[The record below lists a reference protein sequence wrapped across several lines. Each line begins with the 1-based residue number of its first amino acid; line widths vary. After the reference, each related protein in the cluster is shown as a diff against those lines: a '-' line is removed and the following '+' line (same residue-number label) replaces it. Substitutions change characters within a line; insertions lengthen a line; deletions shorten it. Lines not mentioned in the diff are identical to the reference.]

1 MSITDII
8 DKLIQLRI
16 TIKLQGDN
24 IQIEGLQENIT
35 SEILSKIRDN
45 KKELIDFLESSNIDD
60 NCQFEIPVVDYLED
74 GYELSSSQRRMWILN
89 QFKNDN
95 IAYNTCT
102 AFVLEGNLNLSA
114 LNNAFISLLNR
125 HEILR
130 TIYKLNKFDVVRQFP
145 ISINDL
151 DFNLKFSDF
160 RLLNFET
167 KKIWDLVY
175 KEISIPFNLEESPLL
190 RATVI
195 ATSEN
200 RYILLCCMHHIVI
213 DQSSMEVFTRDLLF
227 FYNLSQNSTLRLPTL
242 KIQYRD
248 YAVWQQKQLDDGKLD
263 FHKKY
268 WLNHFSGEIP
278 VLDIPYAKKRPAEK
292 KFNGNIISWTLNDC
306 SVKEMRD
313 FVKKTNSTLFMAL
326 VSAVNILFFRYTGQ
340 EDIIVGTPIS
350 GREHKDLENQ
360 LGLFLNI
367 LPLRTKLDG
376 ESSFIELFKT
386 VRGTIL
392 DAFEHKNY
400 PLDEILDLLNLRR
413 DLSRNPL
420 FDVIVILQSNNS
432 IFSDIFNFNNAE
444 IKNNS
449 SSNKSIEEIKIS
461 RFEGSGGN
469 SSSKFDLTFN
479 FFDSGDSISAT
490 IEYDIDLFDNTSV
503 KRMSDHLN
511 NIFRSFFSVV
521 DHCISSVNILGEVER
536 ELVVNGFNDT
546 DKSFRKDLRIHELFE
561 EQVRLHPDKIA
572 LEHGGL
578 QMSYGLLNELSNQ
591 LAFYLR
597 DKYGVGR
604 EDLVAIKMQ
613 KNEWIVICVLGILK
627 LGSAYVPIDP
637 SYPQERIEYIL
648 NDTGCRIILDESE
661 IERFKSEGSKYG
673 TENLLL
679 PGSPEDLAYV
689 IYTSGTTGKPKGVL
703 VEHQG
708 IINLIANEEV
718 FSLRETDKVIQ
729 FASLSFDASIF
740 EIAMALLGGSS
751 LHIIGEPDILDKH
764 RFEDFI
770 DNHNITVALLPPP
783 YLSLLDAD
791 RLSNLRVLFT
801 GGSEANPK
809 DVIRWKD
816 KLTYV
821 NAYGPTEGS
830 VISTHYVIRGDIKEG
845 MIIPIG
851 RPIGNAQVY
860 IINRQ
865 GSLQPVGIPG
875 EICISGVLLAR
886 GYLNHPELTSEK
898 FVENPFRSGERMY
911 RTGDLGRWLE
921 DGNIEFLGRIDDQV
935 KIRGYRIEPQEV
947 VLCLE
952 RKEGIR
958 GSVVLNRGEGED
970 KYLCAYYVSDELIPV
985 SELRSHVLKYLPDY
999 MVPSSFVRIETIP
1012 LNSNGKVDRGSLPDP
1027 EFEPGVE
1034 GYQGAGNDTEREMIR
1049 IWSEVL
1055 KIPEEVIGVRS
1066 NFFELG
1072 GHSLRATILT
1082 GRIHKSFNVRVPLV
1096 EVFKTP
1102 TIRELS
1108 EYIVHANRVDYSV
1121 IRSVEKRRYYELSS
1135 AQKRL
1140 YIFQSLNPQETGYNE
1155 MMTYELHGSVD
1166 YGRLEGA
1173 FAQMVKRQ
1181 EILRTSLV
1189 FEGEVLMQCVEAES
1203 LFSIERYEAED
1214 AFMERGIVEGFVRPF
1229 DLGKAPLMREGLLR
1243 CEGGRHVLLID
1254 MHHVITDGTSTMI
1267 FISELIRLYN
1277 GERLAPLRISYKD
1290 FAYWQNVLLG
1300 GDQMRRQQRY
1310 WLEQYRGEVPVL
1322 ELPYDYV
1329 RPLIQGYA
1337 GDTVSFLVEG
1347 RMLEEI
1353 RELLRS
1359 EQVTLFMFVM
1369 SVYDIVL
1376 SKLSGQQDVV
1386 VGVPIAGRNHPE
1398 LQEMLGMFVNTL
1410 AMRFYPG
1417 WEKSYKDFLAEVKQL
1432 SMSAYSNQDYPFEEL
1447 VAELKLRRDTSR
1459 NALFDVMLVLGNF
1472 ELSKGELSDMRVEGL
1487 GVSGYGKGNQMSKF
1501 DMTLKCGETADNL
1514 DFVIEYNTAL
1524 FNRSTIERYAG
1535 YFREVMEEVLGDR
1548 DKKIGEISLMG
1559 EVERELVV
1567 NGFNNQELPFEV
1579 NRSVIEVFDEVVE
1592 QKGDSIAVEYSDV
1605 QITYRSLQ
1613 ERSAIL
1619 SNYLLDGVAGGS
1631 GQLVRVMLDR
1641 GIDVAI
1647 SILGIL
1653 RSGGVYLP
1661 IDIGLPSERI
1671 NYILKESGCRIL
1683 ITTQSLRSRHG
1694 ISADAESIDLSDLRG
1709 DDIHEGD
1716 QVNAGGE
1723 LLDLRSPSFIIYT
1736 SGSTGRPKGVVQT
1749 HLCLSN
1755 VVLRQIKRGGFERGL
1770 RVLQYMSLGFDAS
1783 LAHEI
1788 LFSFLSGGRL
1798 YFTSDDFRR
1807 DLSLLSSYIRSRGIE
1822 FLMLPS
1828 KVLNTLFDQSEEL
1841 WGYDTPIRHLV
1852 SAGEQLNVGA
1862 GLEKYLRA
1870 HTFIRLHNFYGPSE
1884 THNATNYSVRG
1895 SEGVR
1900 LVKHQPIGVPASNVS
1915 IYILDGNQKV
1925 QPRGV
1930 PGEIYISGY
1939 GMFSGY
1945 INDADQTSLRVYNN
1959 PFRSRERMYRTG
1971 DLGRWLEDGNIEFLG
1986 RIDDQ
1991 VKIRGYRIEPQ
2002 EVVLCL
2008 ERKEGIRG
2016 SVVLSR
2022 GEGEDKYLCAYYV
2035 SDELIPVSELR
2046 SHVLKYLPD
2055 YMVPSSFVRIETIP
2069 LNSNGKVDRGS
2080 LPDPEFEPGVEG
2092 YQGAGNDT
2100 EREMIRIWSEVLKI
2114 PEEVIGVRSNF
2125 FELGGHSLNA
2135 LKLVSIIKRRFN
2147 TDISIFYV
2155 FKTPTIRELSE
2166 YIVHANRVDYSV
2178 IRSVEKRRY
2187 YELSSA
2193 QKRLYIFQSLNPQ
2206 ETGYN

>member
-572 LEHGGL
+572 LEYGGL

-703 VEHQG
+703 VEHQALVNVTFSWRRNYELQKE
-708 IINLIANEEV
+708 IPILLSIANISFDVFTGDLWRVLVNNGKLIFLSQKEILDIPFVCDIIEIKEITIFDSTPV
-718 FSLRETDKVIQ
+718 FSKGLISHAQ
-729 FASLSFDASIF
+729 SFDVDI
-740 EIAMALLGGSS
+740 SS
-751 LHIIGEPDILDKH
+751 LKILIVGSDLITQEDYNFLFKVCSKNNI
-764 RFEDFI
+764 RLINSFGVTECCVDSTCFEGP
-770 DNHNITVALLPPP
+770 L
-783 YLSLLDAD
+783 
-791 RLSNLRVLFT
+791 
-801 GGSEANPK
+801 
-809 DVIRWKD
+809 KD
-816 KLTYV
+816 KILV
-821 NAYGPTEGS
+821 
-830 VISTHYVIRGDIKEG
+830 
-845 MIIPIG
+845 PIG
-851 RPIGNAQVY
+851 RPIDNTSCY
-860 IINRQ
+860 ILNFIYPT
-865 GSLQPVGIPG
+865 PVSVIG
-875 EICISGVLLAR
+875 EIYIGGLQVGR

-898 FVENPFRSGERMY
+898 FVENPFRSG
-911 RTGDLGRWLE
+911 
-921 DGNIEFLGRIDDQV
+921 
-935 KIRGYRIEPQEV
+935 
-947 VLCLE
+947 
-952 RKEGIR
+952 
-958 GSVVLNRGEGED
+958 
-970 KYLCAYYVSDELIPV
+970 
-985 SELRSHVLKYLPDY
+985 
-999 MVPSSFVRIETIP
+999 
-1012 LNSNGKVDRGSLPDP
+1012 
-1027 EFEPGVE
+1027 
-1034 GYQGAGNDTEREMIR
+1034 
-1049 IWSEVL
+1049 
-1055 KIPEEVIGVRS
+1055 
-1066 NFFELG
+1066 
-1072 GHSLRATILT
+1072 
-1082 GRIHKSFNVRVPLV
+1082 
-1096 EVFKTP
+1096 
-1102 TIRELS
+1102 
-1108 EYIVHANRVDYSV
+1108 
-1121 IRSVEKRRYYELSS
+1121 
-1135 AQKRL
+1135 
-1140 YIFQSLNPQETGYNE
+1140 
-1155 MMTYELHGSVD
+1155 
-1166 YGRLEGA
+1166 
-1173 FAQMVKRQ
+1173 
-1181 EILRTSLV
+1181 
-1189 FEGEVLMQCVEAES
+1189 
-1203 LFSIERYEAED
+1203 
-1214 AFMERGIVEGFVRPF
+1214 
-1229 DLGKAPLMREGLLR
+1229 
-1243 CEGGRHVLLID
+1243 
-1254 MHHVITDGTSTMI
+1254 
-1267 FISELIRLYN
+1267 
-1277 GERLAPLRISYKD
+1277 
-1290 FAYWQNVLLG
+1290 
-1300 GDQMRRQQRY
+1300 
-1310 WLEQYRGEVPVL
+1310 
-1322 ELPYDYV
+1322 
-1329 RPLIQGYA
+1329 
-1337 GDTVSFLVEG
+1337 
-1347 RMLEEI
+1347 
-1353 RELLRS
+1353 
-1359 EQVTLFMFVM
+1359 
-1369 SVYDIVL
+1369 
-1376 SKLSGQQDVV
+1376 
-1386 VGVPIAGRNHPE
+1386 
-1398 LQEMLGMFVNTL
+1398 
-1410 AMRFYPG
+1410 
-1417 WEKSYKDFLAEVKQL
+1417 
-1432 SMSAYSNQDYPFEEL
+1432 
-1447 VAELKLRRDTSR
+1447 
-1459 NALFDVMLVLGNF
+1459 
-1472 ELSKGELSDMRVEGL
+1472 
-1487 GVSGYGKGNQMSKF
+1487 
-1501 DMTLKCGETADNL
+1501 
-1514 DFVIEYNTAL
+1514 
-1524 FNRSTIERYAG
+1524 
-1535 YFREVMEEVLGDR
+1535 
-1548 DKKIGEISLMG
+1548 
-1559 EVERELVV
+1559 
-1567 NGFNNQELPFEV
+1567 
-1579 NRSVIEVFDEVVE
+1579 
-1592 QKGDSIAVEYSDV
+1592 
-1605 QITYRSLQ
+1605 
-1613 ERSAIL
+1613 
-1619 SNYLLDGVAGGS
+1619 
-1631 GQLVRVMLDR
+1631 
-1641 GIDVAI
+1641 
-1647 SILGIL
+1647 
-1653 RSGGVYLP
+1653 
-1661 IDIGLPSERI
+1661 
-1671 NYILKESGCRIL
+1671 
-1683 ITTQSLRSRHG
+1683 
-1694 ISADAESIDLSDLRG
+1694 
-1709 DDIHEGD
+1709 
-1716 QVNAGGE
+1716 
-1723 LLDLRSPSFIIYT
+1723 
-1736 SGSTGRPKGVVQT
+1736 
-1749 HLCLSN
+1749 
-1755 VVLRQIKRGGFERGL
+1755 
-1770 RVLQYMSLGFDAS
+1770 
-1783 LAHEI
+1783 
-1788 LFSFLSGGRL
+1788 
-1798 YFTSDDFRR
+1798 
-1807 DLSLLSSYIRSRGIE
+1807 
-1822 FLMLPS
+1822 
-1828 KVLNTLFDQSEEL
+1828 
-1841 WGYDTPIRHLV
+1841 
-1852 SAGEQLNVGA
+1852 
-1862 GLEKYLRA
+1862 
-1870 HTFIRLHNFYGPSE
+1870 
-1884 THNATNYSVRG
+1884 
-1895 SEGVR
+1895 
-1900 LVKHQPIGVPASNVS
+1900 
-1915 IYILDGNQKV
+1915 
-1925 QPRGV
+1925 
-1930 PGEIYISGY
+1930 
-1939 GMFSGY
+1939 
-1945 INDADQTSLRVYNN
+1945 
-1959 PFRSRERMYRTG
+1959 ERMYRTG

-2155 FKTPTIRELSE
+2155 YSNPNVRNISSALIAKSFIEGEVLFFNSFVKNRIFCFPPIVGHGVIYRPLAELMQDYLFCCFSFVSSQRIVNYYADKIIEIQKSSPYILFGYSAGGQVIFHVTKELERRGLKISKIILLDSIWSNFNKSSSLGWEFERLDLIVKQLGIEYMKEEISLKMTEYNEFINSLQFEDKIDADIHYITSE
-2166 YIVHANRVDYSV
+2166 FS
-2178 IRSVEKRRY
+2178 EKRILEEIEIKVNNMKNLTSRSLKLHY
-2187 YELSSA
+2187 GFGDHAEVFYGENLNKNASLIQDLLS
-2193 QKRLYIFQSLNPQ
+2193 KEI
-2206 ETGYN
+2206 

>member
-1 MSITDII
+1 MSLGFD
-8 DKLIQLRI
+8 
-16 TIKLQGDN
+16 
-24 IQIEGLQENIT
+24 
-35 SEILSKIRDN
+35 
-45 KKELIDFLESSNIDD
+45 
-60 NCQFEIPVVDYLED
+60 
-74 GYELSSSQRRMWILN
+74 
-89 QFKNDN
+89 
-95 IAYNTCT
+95 A
-102 AFVLEGNLNLSA
+102 
-114 LNNAFISLLNR
+114 SLA
-125 HEILR
+125 HEILFSFLSGGR
-130 TIYKLNKFDVVRQFP
+130 LYFTSD
-145 ISINDL
+145 
-151 DFNLKFSDF
+151 DF
-160 RLLNFET
+160 
-167 KKIWDLVY
+167 
-175 KEISIPFNLEESPLL
+175 
-190 RATVI
+190 
-195 ATSEN
+195 
-200 RYILLCCMHHIVI
+200 
-213 DQSSMEVFTRDLLF
+213 
-227 FYNLSQNSTLRLPTL
+227 
-242 KIQYRD
+242 
-248 YAVWQQKQLDDGKLD
+248 
-263 FHKKY
+263 
-268 WLNHFSGEIP
+268 
-278 VLDIPYAKKRPAEK
+278 
-292 KFNGNIISWTLNDC
+292 
-306 SVKEMRD
+306 
-313 FVKKTNSTLFMAL
+313 
-326 VSAVNILFFRYTGQ
+326 
-340 EDIIVGTPIS
+340 
-350 GREHKDLENQ
+350 
-360 LGLFLNI
+360 
-367 LPLRTKLDG
+367 
-376 ESSFIELFKT
+376 
-386 VRGTIL
+386 
-392 DAFEHKNY
+392 
-400 PLDEILDLLNLRR
+400 RR
-413 DLSRNPL
+413 DLSLLSSYIRSRGIEFLMLPSTVLNTL
-420 FDVIVILQSNNS
+420 FDQSEELWGYDTPIRHLVSAGEQLNVGAGLEKYLRAHTF
-432 IFSDIFNFNNAE
+432 IRLHNFYGPSETHNAT
-444 IKNNS
+444 NYS
-449 SSNKSIEEIKIS
+449 VRGS
-461 RFEGSGGN
+461 EG
-469 SSSKFDLTFN
+469 
-479 FFDSGDSISAT
+479 
-490 IEYDIDLFDNTSV
+490 
-503 KRMSDHLN
+503 
-511 NIFRSFFSVV
+511 
-521 DHCISSVNILGEVER
+521 
-536 ELVVNGFNDT
+536 
-546 DKSFRKDLRIHELFE
+546 
-561 EQVRLHPDKIA
+561 VRLVKHQPIGVPA
-572 LEHGGL
+572 
-578 QMSYGLLNELSNQ
+578 SN
-591 LAFYLR
+591 
-597 DKYGVGR
+597 VS
-604 EDLVAIKMQ
+604 I
-613 KNEWIVICVLGILK
+613 
-627 LGSAYVPIDP
+627 
-637 SYPQERIEYIL
+637 YIL
-648 NDTGCRIILDESE
+648 DGNQKVQPR
-661 IERFKSEGSKYG
+661 
-673 TENLLL
+673 
-679 PGSPEDLAYV
+679 
-689 IYTSGTTGKPKGVL
+689 GV
-703 VEHQG
+703 
-708 IINLIANEEV
+708 
-718 FSLRETDKVIQ
+718 
-729 FASLSFDASIF
+729 
-740 EIAMALLGGSS
+740 
-751 LHIIGEPDILDKH
+751 
-764 RFEDFI
+764 
-770 DNHNITVALLPPP
+770 
-783 YLSLLDAD
+783 
-791 RLSNLRVLFT
+791 
-801 GGSEANPK
+801 
-809 DVIRWKD
+809 
-816 KLTYV
+816 
-821 NAYGPTEGS
+821 
-830 VISTHYVIRGDIKEG
+830 
-845 MIIPIG
+845 
-851 RPIGNAQVY
+851 
-860 IINRQ
+860 
-865 GSLQPVGIPG
+865 PG
-875 EICISGVLLAR
+875 EIYISGYGMFS
-886 GYLNHPELTSEK
+886 GYINDADQTSLR
-898 FVENPFRSGERMY
+898 VYNNPFRSRERMY

-958 GSVVLNRGEGED
+958 GSVVLSRGEGED

-1487 GVSGYGKGNQMSKF
+1487 GVSDYGKGNQMSKF

-1559 EVERELVV
+1559 EV
-1567 NGFNNQELPFEV
+1567 
-1579 NRSVIEVFDEVVE
+1579 FDEVVE

-1631 GQLVRVMLDR
+1631 GQLVGVMLDR
-1641 GIDVAI
+1641 GIGVAI

-1798 YFTSDDFRR
+1798 YFTSD
-1807 DLSLLSSYIRSRGIE
+1807 
-1822 FLMLPS
+1822 
-1828 KVLNTLFDQSEEL
+1828 
-1841 WGYDTPIRHLV
+1841 
-1852 SAGEQLNVGA
+1852 
-1862 GLEKYLRA
+1862 
-1870 HTFIRLHNFYGPSE
+1870 
-1884 THNATNYSVRG
+1884 
-1895 SEGVR
+1895 
-1900 LVKHQPIGVPASNVS
+1900 
-1915 IYILDGNQKV
+1915 
-1925 QPRGV
+1925 
-1930 PGEIYISGY
+1930 
-1939 GMFSGY
+1939 
-1945 INDADQTSLRVYNN
+1945 
-1959 PFRSRERMYRTG
+1959 
-1971 DLGRWLEDGNIEFLG
+1971 
-1986 RIDDQ
+1986 
-1991 VKIRGYRIEPQ
+1991 
-2002 EVVLCL
+2002 
-2008 ERKEGIRG
+2008 
-2016 SVVLSR
+2016 
-2022 GEGEDKYLCAYYV
+2022 
-2035 SDELIPVSELR
+2035 
-2046 SHVLKYLPD
+2046 
-2055 YMVPSSFVRIETIP
+2055 
-2069 LNSNGKVDRGS
+2069 
-2080 LPDPEFEPGVEG
+2080 
-2092 YQGAGNDT
+2092 
-2100 EREMIRIWSEVLKI
+2100 
-2114 PEEVIGVRSNF
+2114 
-2125 FELGGHSLNA
+2125 
-2135 LKLVSIIKRRFN
+2135 
-2147 TDISIFYV
+2147 
-2155 FKTPTIRELSE
+2155 
-2166 YIVHANRVDYSV
+2166 
-2178 IRSVEKRRY
+2178 
-2187 YELSSA
+2187 
-2193 QKRLYIFQSLNPQ
+2193 
-2206 ETGYN
+2206 

>member
-242 KIQYRD
+242 KIQYKD

-572 LEHGGL
+572 LEYGGL

-703 VEHQG
+703 VEHQALVNVTFSWRRNYELQKE
-708 IINLIANEEV
+708 IPILLSIANISFDVFTGDLWRVLVNNGKLIFLSQKEILDIPFVCDIIEIKEITIFDSTPV
-718 FSLRETDKVIQ
+718 FSKGLISHAQ
-729 FASLSFDASIF
+729 SFDVDI
-740 EIAMALLGGSS
+740 SS
-751 LHIIGEPDILDKH
+751 LKILIVGSDLITQEDYNFLFKVCSKNNI
-764 RFEDFI
+764 RLINSFGVTECCVDSTCFEGP
-770 DNHNITVALLPPP
+770 L
-783 YLSLLDAD
+783 
-791 RLSNLRVLFT
+791 
-801 GGSEANPK
+801 
-809 DVIRWKD
+809 KD
-816 KLTYV
+816 KILV
-821 NAYGPTEGS
+821 
-830 VISTHYVIRGDIKEG
+830 
-845 MIIPIG
+845 PIG
-851 RPIGNAQVY
+851 RPIDNTSCY
-860 IINRQ
+860 ILNFIYPT
-865 GSLQPVGIPG
+865 PVSVIG
-875 EICISGVLLAR
+875 EIYIGGLQVGR

-958 GSVVLNRGEGED
+958 GSVVLSRGEGED

-1501 DMTLKCGETADNL
+1501 DMTLNCSETTDYLNFAID
-1514 DFVIEYNTAL
+1514 YNSSL

-1567 NGFNNQELPFEV
+1567 NGFNDTDKSFRKDLRIHELFE
-1579 NRSVIEVFDEVVE
+1579 E
-1592 QKGDSIAVEYSDV
+1592 QVRLHPDKIALEYGG
-1605 QITYRSLQ
+1605 LQ
-1613 ERSAIL
+1613 MSYGLLNEL
-1619 SNYLLDGVAGGS
+1619 SNQLAFYLRDKYGVGRED
-1631 GQLVRVMLDR
+1631 L
-1641 GIDVAI
+1641 VAI
-1647 SILGIL
+1647 KMQKNEWIVICVLGIL
-1653 RSGGVYLP
+1653 KLGSAYVP
-1661 IDIGLPSERI
+1661 IDPSYPQERI
-1671 NYILKESGCRIL
+1671 EYILNDTGCRIIL
-1683 ITTQSLRSRHG
+1683 
-1694 ISADAESIDLSDLRG
+1694 DESEIERFKSEGSKYGTENLLLPGSPEDLAY
-1709 DDIHEGD
+1709 
-1716 QVNAGGE
+1716 V
-1723 LLDLRSPSFIIYT
+1723 IYT
-1736 SGSTGRPKGVVQT
+1736 SGTTGKPKGVLVEHQGIINVT
-1749 HLCLSN
+1749 FSWRRNYELRKEIPILLSIAN
-1755 VVLRQIKRGGFERGL
+1755 ISFDVFTGDLW
-1770 RVLQYMSLGFDAS
+1770 RVLVNNGKLIFLSQK
-1783 LAHEI
+1783 EI
-1788 LFSFLSGGRL
+1788 LDIPFVCDIIEIKEITIFDSTPVFSKGLISHAQSFDVDISSLKILIVGSDLITQEDYNFL
-1798 YFTSDDFRR
+1798 FKVC
-1807 DLSLLSSYIRSRGIE
+1807 
-1822 FLMLPS
+1822 S
-1828 KVLNTLFDQSEEL
+1828 KN
-1841 WGYDTPIRHLV
+1841 
-1852 SAGEQLNVGA
+1852 N
-1862 GLEKYLRA
+1862 
-1870 HTFIRLHNFYGPSE
+1870 IRLINSFGVTECCVDSTCFEGPLKDKI
-1884 THNATNYSVRG
+1884 
-1895 SEGVR
+1895 
-1900 LVKHQPIGVPASNVS
+1900 LVPIGRPIDNTSC
-1915 IYILDGNQKV
+1915 YILNFIYPTPV
-1925 QPRGV
+1925 SV
-1930 PGEIYISGY
+1930 IGEIYIGGLQVGRGY
-1939 GMFSGY
+1939 L
-1945 INDADQTSLRVYNN
+1945 NHPELTSEKFVEN
-1959 PFRSRERMYRTG
+1959 PFRSGERMYRTG

-1991 VKIRGYRIEPQ
+1991 VKIRGYRIEHQ
-2002 EVVLCL
+2002 EIKNLLLEHKNIKECIVVPF
-2008 ERKEGIRG
+2008 
-2016 SVVLSR
+2016 
-2022 GEGEDKYLCAYYV
+2022 GENEDEYLCAY
-2035 SDELIPVSELR
+2035 LITFAGMDPEEFSN
-2046 SHVLKYLPD
+2046 YLSNKVPD
-2055 YMVPSSFVRIETIP
+2055 YMIPKHYIALHKFPLTTTGKININALPSPERKNKVVISEIGNEIE
-2069 LNSNGKVDRGS
+2069 
-2080 LPDPEFEPGVEG
+2080 
-2092 YQGAGNDT
+2092 
-2100 EREMIRIWSEVLKI
+2100 ERLIKIWSDLLKLVQGDI
-2114 PEEVIGVRSNF
+2114 SLEDNF
-2125 FELGGHSLNA
+2125 FELGGHSL
-2135 LKLVSIIKRRFN
+2135 KIIKLRYLIRLEFEVN
-2147 TDISIFYV
+2147 ITLEEIFDG
-2155 FKTPTIRELSE
+2155 PTIKEIAKKIS
-2166 YIVHANRVDYSV
+2166 
-2178 IRSVEKRRY
+2178 
-2187 YELSSA
+2187 
-2193 QKRLYIFQSLNPQ
+2193 
-2206 ETGYN
+2206 